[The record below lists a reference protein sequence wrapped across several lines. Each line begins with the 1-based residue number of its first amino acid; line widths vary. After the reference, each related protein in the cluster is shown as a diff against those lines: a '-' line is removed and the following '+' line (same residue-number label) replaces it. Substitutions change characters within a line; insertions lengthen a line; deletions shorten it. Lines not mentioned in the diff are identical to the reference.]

1 MKIAVIVRSLKYGGM
16 ERAACNQ
23 SDAFYLAGHEADL
36 IYFSNKEKN
45 IMPNQ
50 KAVNVIQIDLNSIM
64 KSSLIGRSWDIIS
77 KLSNMILRKTYPMIS
92 GIYTS
97 KIFEE
102 RFKELEK
109 NKKYDLILIRGQ
121 GTFEQIWR
129 FKDKRSVR
137 ICVNVSKKNYSTF
150 IDKIMSRCYYNN
162 VRVNCNSEG
171 SREFYVEKFRR
182 ENIDVISLDTIKNP
196 FFTKKVIDLSKEKN
210 NKIPNTPYILGLGRL
225 VKTKNFGLLI
235 DSYYEL
241 KTKYNLMHKL
251 ILVGDGDDKVF
262 LEEKCKSLKINDDV
276 IFAGY
281 QSNPYPWIKNSEIIV
296 FTSKKEG
303 LSNVLIES
311 MCCKTRILITKS
323 PGGMLEMM
331 QGNLSNNIAENNK
344 DDVAL
349 KINNILN
356 KEKEFYYSDYE
367 KLLSLFNPS
376 EVVKKWI
383 DMYVK
388 KDLNV

>member
-1 MKIAVIVRSLKYGGM
+1 MRIAVIVRSLKYGGM

-64 KSSLIGRSWDIIS
+64 KSSLIGRSWEIIS
-77 KLSNMILRKTYPMIS
+77 KLSNMILRKTYPVVS

-102 RFKELEK
+102 RFNELEK

-162 VRVNCNSEG
+162 VKVNCNSEG
-171 SREFYVEKFRR
+171 SREFYVEKFKR

-196 FFTKKVIDLSKEKN
+196 FFTQKVIDLSKEKN

-241 KTKYNLMHKL
+241 KTKYNVKHKL

-262 LEEKCKSLKINDDV
+262 LEEKCKSLKLNGDV

-303 LSNVLIES
+303 LSNVLIEA

-331 QGNLSNNIAENNK
+331 QGNLSNNIAENKK
-344 DDVAL
+344 DDIAL

-376 EVVKKWI
+376 VVVKKWI
-383 DMYVK
+383 DMYAK

>member
-1 MKIAVIVRSLKYGGM
+1 MRIAVIVRSLKYGGM

-50 KAVNVIQIDLNSIM
+50 KAVNVIQIDLNSMM

-77 KLSNMILRKTYPMIS
+77 KLSNMILRKTYPVVS

-102 RFKELEK
+102 KFKELEK

-162 VRVNCNSEG
+162 VKVNCNSEG
-171 SREFYVEKFRR
+171 SREFYVEKFKR

-196 FFTKKVIDLSKEKN
+196 FFTQKVIDLSKEKN

-251 ILVGDGDDKVF
+251 ILVGDGDDKAI
-262 LEEKCKSLKINDDV
+262 LEEKCKFLNIIDDV
-276 IFAGY
+276 IFTGY

-344 DDVAL
+344 DDIAL

>member
-23 SDAFYLAGHEADL
+23 ADAFYLAGHEADL

-50 KAVNVIQIDLNSIM
+50 KAVNVIQIDLNSMM

-77 KLSNMILRKTYPMIS
+77 KLSNMILRKTYPVVS

-162 VRVNCNSEG
+162 VKVNCNSEG

-196 FFTKKVIDLSKEKN
+196 FFTKKVIDLSKEEN

-331 QGNLSNNIAENNK
+331 QGNLSNNIAENKK
-344 DDVAL
+344 DDIAL
-349 KINNILN
+349 KISNILN

-376 EVVKKWI
+376 EVAKKWI